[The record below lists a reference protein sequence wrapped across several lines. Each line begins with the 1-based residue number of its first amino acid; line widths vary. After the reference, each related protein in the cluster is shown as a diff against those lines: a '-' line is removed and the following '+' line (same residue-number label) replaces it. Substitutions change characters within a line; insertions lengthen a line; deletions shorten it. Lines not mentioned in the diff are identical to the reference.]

1 MGIMPCTPIAP
12 LFASVAFAFVTLAAP
27 AQTAGPCPTSPV
39 ADHGQSVGGKPL
51 ASPAATASTTL
62 DGKSVVIRY
71 NSPAMR
77 CRTVMGGLVPYGKV
91 WRTGA
96 NPATTLVTAAHLKIG
111 TLDVP
116 AGTYT
121 IYSLPGASTWML
133 IVNKQTGQWGT
144 VYNQDQDLGRTVMTA
159 NPLAKPQEVMSISFE
174 HTHGRTTE
182 LHVKWEKTDE
192 FVAVAAE

>member
-1 MGIMPCTPIAP
+1 MSLRTVLSLAGA
-12 LFASVAFAFVTLAAP
+12 LSLSAGTLAQSP
-27 AQTAGPCPTSPV
+27 ADT
-39 ADHGQSVGGKPL
+39 PL
-51 ASPAATASTTL
+51 PSPAATASTTL
-62 DGKSVVIRY
+62 NGKSIVVRY
-71 NSPAMR
+71 NAPSMR
-77 CRTVMGGLVPYGKV
+77 GRKIVGGLVPYGQV

-121 IYSLPGASTWML
+121 LYTLPGAETWML

-144 VYNQDQDLGRTVMTA
+144 IYKQDQDLGRTVMTA
-159 NPLAKPQEVMSISFE
+159 NPLARPQEVMSISFE
-174 HTHGRTTE
+174 HTEAHTTE

-192 FVAVAAE
+192 YVTISVE